1 MIRPA
6 WGASVVLHAGVMAL
20 LYLLAWASPPVQP
33 PVNWVVRLAVEPE
46 PSPGPAVAAPAAAM
60 IPRPETTPATP
71 ATIPV
76 PPKTPAAPPSLT
88 APPVTPAKST
98 PPLVARQAPESPPVQ
113 RRPKTPSAPAVRP
126 ETPRK
131 AAKSDPDFPMMAKP
145 SSPEQQSGE
154 EPAAASHPGPA
165 ASPPYH
171 AEAVTARAGEPVA
184 TSNLGHGTRTK
195 QPWYAALIVKLREMR
210 RYPPAARRLGQEGVV
225 LLAIEIGMNGE
236 LRSATLRKSS
246 GFALLD
252 QAATHLI
259 QEAVAA
265 LDDQLSPPSEGRLEI
280 PVAYR
285 LDN

>member
-171 AEAVTARAGEPVA
+171 AEAVTALAREPDA
-184 TSNLGHGTRTK
+184 TSGLGRGASGK
-195 QPWYAALIVKLREMR
+195 QLWYAALILKLREMR

-265 LDDQLSPPSEGRLEI
+265 LDGQLSPPSEGRLEI

>member
-6 WGASVVLHAGVMAL
+6 WGASVALHAGVMAL
-20 LYLLAWASPPVQP
+20 LFLFSWVNPLVYQPVRWE
-33 PVNWVVRLAVEPE
+33 VKLAVEPE
-46 PSPGPAVAAPAAAM
+46 PVPGPALPPPAAAM
-60 IPRPETTPATP
+60 TPRPETTPATP

-88 APPVTPAKST
+88 AHPVTPPRPTSPIA
-98 PPLVARQAPESPPVQ
+98 ARQAPESPPAQ
-113 RRPKTPSAPAVRP
+113 RRAKPPAAPAARP

-131 AAKSDPDFPMMAKP
+131 PAQRDTEFPMATK
-145 SSPEQQSGE
+145 STSPEQRSGE
-154 EPAAASHPGPA
+154 EPAVDGHPRPASLLPH
-165 ASPPYH
+165 H
-171 AEAVTARAGEPVA
+171 AETVTALAKGPDA
-184 TSNLGHGTRTK
+184 TSGLGRGASGK
-195 QPWYAALIVKLREMR
+195 QLWYAALILKLREMR